1 MCRFKFKISRVSRLR
16 IHQKGNAQ
24 VNKWGVL
31 ATGATA
37 PPAGAGPASRPHQR
51 ASPAPP
57 STSQTLALPLFCSFP
72 TKPNWLS
79 AAPS

>member
-1 MCRFKFKISRVSRLR
+1 MCRFKSKISRVSRLR

-37 PPAGAGPASRPHQR
+37 PPAGAWPASRPHQR
-51 ASPAPP
+51 ASRSLQHIANFSPFPLLQLSNQAK
-57 STSQTLALPLFCSFP
+57 LA
-72 TKPNWLS
+72 
-79 AAPS
+79 